1 MGHLTSPY
9 VAAFSIST
17 LTPQA
22 IKNQKGAILSGSLT
36 STLNLFSSLLPKS
49 LYRCD
54 NESMGLHLTLPP
66 FQKIHHEAKS
76 TSDSIRITLHPCT
89 LVLTKKKK
97 TKIPNVSTAILS
109 ISNVFL
115 YMQICAWDIGPW
127 RESRKYEWK
136 ESMGWNIHQK
146 PECLYFI
153 HKIFGYSHLSVGSKV
168 CTFFNIESVF
178 NLLP

>member
-97 TKIPNVSTAILS
+97 QRFQMSVLQFLVSQMYFYTCRS
-109 ISNVFL
+109 V
-115 YMQICAWDIGPW
+115 
-127 RESRKYEWK
+127 
-136 ESMGWNIHQK
+136 
-146 PECLYFI
+146 PE
-153 HKIFGYSHLSVGSKV
+153 
-168 CTFFNIESVF
+168 T
-178 NLLP
+178 